1 MAGIAGRLALQYPE
15 SNGGWTVRL
24 RTFYD
29 WLIPQEDRHALI
41 VLLGA
46 VAFLLLIACANVA
59 NLMLARATVR
69 RREMAIRTALG
80 AGRGRLVRQ
89 LLTES
94 LLLSLLGCVL
104 GLVFAHLGLRLAGVT
119 SVDFVPRGDEISLD
133 GNVLLFTLCISL
145 LTGLLFGLVPALQT
159 AHADMNATLKEGS
172 RSAGFS
178 ARNRTRNILV
188 VAETALALVL
198 LIGIGLL
205 LRSLGEL
212 LQVDPGY
219 ATRNLLTGQ
228 ISLPEGKY
236 PSDKEYVSFHRR
248 LMERLQALPGVESA
262 SLASGLPLAGGGTA
276 MEVHIED
283 RPPDPDGRQPSAQWR
298 LVAPGYFRTM
308 GIPLLAGR
316 DTNDRDL
323 REGDGG
329 FVGVVISEEMARRY
343 WPDQN
348 PIGRRFHPWALSRPA
363 VTIVGVVGNVRL
375 FGLETQPE
383 PAVYLNFAAGAWNPM
398 FVVLRTA
405 LDPEGYA
412 AALRNEVRALD
423 PNLPVAAIRT
433 MDEIRDS
440 SLTSRRFIV
449 ILLGIFAVV
458 ALVLA
463 AVGLFAVMAYLVAQ
477 RTHEIGLRLAL
488 GARSRDI
495 LRLIVGRGMM
505 LTFAGIACG
514 VAGGFALT
522 RVMSSMLFGAV
533 GARDPLTFSTT
544 AALLAF
550 VAFLACWIPARAA
563 ARVDPLR
570 AIHHE

>member
-1 MAGIAGRLALQYPE
+1 
-15 SNGGWTVRL
+15 
-24 RTFYD
+24 
-29 WLIPQEDRHALI
+29 
-41 VLLGA
+41 
-46 VAFLLLIACANVA
+46 
-59 NLMLARATVR
+59 
-69 RREMAIRTALG
+69 
-80 AGRGRLVRQ
+80 
-89 LLTES
+89 
-94 LLLSLLGCVL
+94 
-104 GLVFAHLGLRLAGVT
+104 
-119 SVDFVPRGDEISLD
+119 
-133 GNVLLFTLCISL
+133 
-145 LTGLLFGLVPALQT
+145 
-159 AHADMNATLKEGS
+159 
-172 RSAGFS
+172 
-178 ARNRTRNILV
+178 
-188 VAETALALVL
+188 
-198 LIGIGLL
+198 
-205 LRSLGEL
+205 
-212 LQVDPGY
+212 
-219 ATRNLLTGQ
+219 
-228 ISLPEGKY
+228 
-236 PSDKEYVSFHRR
+236 
-248 LMERLQALPGVESA
+248 MERLQALPGVESA

-495 LRLIVGRGMM
+495 LRLIAGRGMM